1 MDVPTDAAIIET
13 ATAAGIPRRRFV
25 VSALNARRWQTFKA
39 HKRGY
44 WSLWIFLILFVLS
57 LFADFLA
64 NDRPLLV
71 SYKGDYYYPIVKD
84 YPESVFGGFL
94 AQTDFRDPFIQDEIQ
109 ANGWLIWPPIRYSYR
124 TVNNELPRPA
134 P

>member
-44 WSLWIFLILFVLS
+44 WALWIFLILFVLS
-57 LFADFLA
+57 LFSELIA
-64 NDRPLLV
+64 NDRPL
-71 SYKGDYYYPIVKD
+71 IVKYEGNYYFVVLYS
-84 YPESVFGGFL
+84 YPEIAFGVDL
-94 AQTDFRDPFIQDEIQ
+94 PSCWQCW
-109 ANGWLIWPPIRYSYR
+109 GWGDKEMI
-124 TVNNELPRPA
+124 A
-134 P
+134 